1 MLENLPLPALR
12 FYSYLSERPRW
23 GNDKELLN
31 IGKKENIIEK
41 AAYIELP
48 NHRRYYLSFD
58 LDYECAAHIWI
69 EEGLPEPTI
78 TIINNENSHA
88 TLHFELTT
96 PILLPIK
103 GRDSYFSFKAVRFY
117 NFVKEGLRCKM
128 DGDKGYAG
136 FNTKNPLFKDEEPT
150 KRKWKVY
157 WTDKTYDLHYLNEFS
172 CLKLEDKQILEIDP
186 TSRHLTMF
194 DSCRKQSYRMVKH
207 FSTFDSFNGAVHQI
221 CNDFYS
227 CHLAQVQKDH
237 SFPPSEIKS
246 IARSIAK
253 WTWSKKD
260 DPNFSNFTKNRG
272 AMNIKR
278 NFHEKNSPE
287 HLEEIKSCQQQGAYY
302 THTIRRDKTGDKIRK
317 TMEYLVSNGI
327 QVSIQKLS
335 ELTDLSKSTLYR
347 NQKLIDSL
355 DVK

>member
-12 FYSYLSERPRW
+12 FYSYLSDRPRW
-23 GNDKELLN
+23 GNDKGLFN

-69 EEGLPEPTI
+69 EEGFPEPTI

-88 TLHFELTT
+88 TLHYELDT
-96 PILLPIK
+96 PLILPIK
-103 GRDSYFSFKAVRFY
+103 GRDSYFSFKAIRFY
-117 NFVKEGLRCKM
+117 NFVREGLRCKM

-136 FNTKNPLFKDEEPT
+136 FNTKNPLYKDEDAS

-157 WTDKTYDLHYLNEFS
+157 WADKTYDLHYLNEFG
-172 CLKLEDKQILEIDP
+172 CLKREDKEILEIDP
-186 TSRHLTMF
+186 TSRHMTMF
-194 DSCRKQSYRMVKH
+194 DTCRKQAYRMVKK
-207 FSTFDSFNGAVHQI
+207 FSDFEVFNGAVQKV
-221 CNDFYS
+221 CNDFS
-227 CHLAQVQKDH
+227 NCHLAHIQKDH
-237 SFPPSEIKS
+237 SFPQSEIDS

-253 WTWSKKD
+253 WAWSKKD

-272 AMNIKR
+272 TMNLER
-278 NFHEKNSPE
+278 TFHEKNSPE
-287 HLEEIKSCQQQGAYY
+287 HLEEIKSCQRQGAYY
-302 THTIRRDKTGDKIRK
+302 THDIRKNKTEEKIREA
-317 TMEYLVSNGI
+317 MNQLVSNGI
-327 QVSIQKLS
+327 QVSIPRLC
-335 ELTDLSKSTLYR
+335 ELTSLSKSTLYR
-347 NQKLIDSL
+347 NQGLIDSL

>member
-1 MLENLPLPALR
+1 MFESLPLPALR
-12 FYSYLSERPRW
+12 FYDHLSDRPRW
-23 GNDKELLN
+23 GEGKELIN
-31 IGKKENIIEK
+31 IGKKDKIIEK

-58 LDYECAAHIWI
+58 LDYECAAYVWVD
-69 EEGLPEPTI
+69 EGLPEPTI

-88 TLHFELTT
+88 TLHYELST

-103 GRDSYFSFKAVRFY
+103 GRDSYFSFTAIRFY
-117 NFVKEGLRCKM
+117 NFVKEGLCCKM

-136 FNTKNPLFKDEEPT
+136 FNTKNPLFKDSDPA

-157 WTDKTYDLHYLNEFS
+157 WADKTYDLHYLNEYG
-172 CLKLEDKQILEIDP
+172 CLKRKDKEILEIDP
-186 TSRHLTMF
+186 TSRHMTMF
-194 DSCRKQSYRMVKH
+194 DSCRKQSYRMVKR
-207 FSTFDSFNGAVHQI
+207 FSTFDAFNGAIHQI
-221 CNDFYS
+221 CRDFYER
-227 CHLAQVQKDH
+227 HLSQVQKDH
-237 SFPPSEIKS
+237 SFPKSEINS

-272 AMNIKR
+272 VMNIKR
-278 NFHEKNSPE
+278 NLYERNSQE
-287 HLEEIKSCQQQGAYY
+287 HLAEMKSCQQQGAYY
-302 THTIRRDKTGDKIRK
+302 THDIRKEKTKDKICIA
-317 TMEYLVSNGI
+317 MDYLVSNGI
-327 QVSIQKLS
+327 QVSIPKLC
-335 ELTDLSKSTLYR
+335 ELTGLSKSTLYR